1 MKIVAKTID
10 GKEFIYSAHSAHRA
24 PAKRIKEVLEIL
36 NENRYKLKDGE
47 KWWIYEVDQY
57 DDAFYYSEN
66 QRFGFRG
73 EYLVEKR
80 AW

>member
-1 MKIVAKTID
+1 MKIVAKTIE
-10 GKEFIYSAHSAHRA
+10 GEEFFYSAHSAHRA

-36 NENRYKLKDGE
+36 NENRYHLKEGE
-47 KWWIYEVDQY
+47 KWWIYEVDKY
-57 DDAFYYSEN
+57 DDAFYYSES